1 MAIGE
6 RIHYFRMQRGLT
18 QKQLGK
24 AIGFKESTADVRIAQ
39 YETGVRSP
47 KAEIVAALARVLD
60 VSTSALTVPDIDT
73 DIGLMH
79 TLFTLE
85 DTSALKIGEIDGEL
99 CIRMNR
105 SSPRYHAMYEMLS
118 AWHQQAAKLE
128 AGDTTQADYNH
139 WRRYYPE
146 YDTTGTWAK
155 VPAQEL
161 SDALLESI
169 QE

>member
-18 QKQLGK
+18 QKQLGN

-47 KAEIVAALARVLD
+47 KAEIVNALARVLD

-73 DIGLMH
+73 NIGLMH

-85 DTSALKIGEIDGEL
+85 DISALKIGEIDGEL
-99 CIRMNR
+99 CIRLDK
-105 SSPRYHAMYEMLS
+105 SSPCYHAMYEMFS
-118 AWHQQAAKLE
+118 AWQQQAAKLE
-128 AGDTTQADYNH
+128 SGEITQADYDR

-155 VPAQEL
+155 VPSQNLVDTKTAE
-161 SDALLESI
+161 
-169 QE
+169 

>member
-6 RIHYFRMQRGLT
+6 RIHYFRLQRGLT
-18 QKQLGK
+18 QKQLGN

-39 YETGVRSP
+39 YETGVRTP
-47 KAEIVAALARVLD
+47 KAEIVSALARALD

-85 DTSALKIGEIDGEL
+85 DISALKIGEIDGEL
-99 CIRMNR
+99 CLRLDK

-118 AWHQQAAKLE
+118 AWQQQAAKFE
-128 AGDTTQADYNH
+128 ADEITQADYDR
-139 WRRYYPE
+139 WRRYFPQ
-146 YDTTGTWAK
+146 YDTTGIWVK
-155 VPAQEL
+155 VPSQEV
-161 SDALLESI
+161 SDAISTE
-169 QE
+169 